1 MAYAK
6 EYIEK
11 YYPTHEVVYAV
22 LKYRY
27 VSDGIENY
35 AVHLLINRSD
45 LSNGKR
51 MNEGRADAVAKMHA
65 NRIRAMDMSWGLR
78 QVRNGAANSQIH
90 AKQPPRYTTKE
101 VGNEQDASE

>member
-1 MAYAK
+1 
-6 EYIEK
+6 
-11 YYPTHEVVYAV
+11 
-22 LKYRY
+22 
-27 VSDGIENY
+27 
-35 AVHLLINRSD
+35 
-45 LSNGKR
+45 